1 MVISLLQLPDGTFA
15 QGTVGNIKISD
26 SMTVYEFCTKI
37 AGKMETSLCDQWDV
51 RDLTMVSLE
60 LSQESV
66 ICFLGL
72 RAPHEY

>member
-1 MVISLLQLPDGTFA
+1 
-15 QGTVGNIKISD
+15 
-26 SMTVYEFCTKI
+26 MTVYEFCTKI
-37 AGKMETSLCDQWDV
+37 AGKIGTSLRDQWDV

-60 LSQESV
+60 LSQELV